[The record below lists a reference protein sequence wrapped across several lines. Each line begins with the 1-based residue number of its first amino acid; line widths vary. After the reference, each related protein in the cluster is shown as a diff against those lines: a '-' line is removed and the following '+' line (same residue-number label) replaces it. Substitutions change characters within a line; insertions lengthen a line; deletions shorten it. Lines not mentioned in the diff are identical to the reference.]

1 MTAFNDCY
9 LCQVYSQ
16 GPCPENAW
24 LLPEG
29 EDGEVYCECRDGF
42 TFSPTEYNCQ
52 PLLSQPGHRLQ
63 SLWSN
68 VAEYLERRRGQA
80 GDVSAAEAGEAG
92 PSVAAKR
99 RRRWESP
106 REPVVRRSRPIR
118 RRLIATV
125 SREANRSEGTGQEQ
139 EEEQEQE
146 NKDRTEEE

>member
-1 MTAFNDCY
+1 
-9 LCQVYSQ
+9 VYSQ

-68 VAEYLERRRGQA
+68 VAEYLERRRGQV
-80 GDVSAAEAGEAG
+80 GEVTAAEAAEAG

-106 REPVVRRSRPIR
+106 REPSSVAVRRSRPIR
-118 RRLIATV
+118 RRLIAGM
-125 SREANRSEGTGQEQ
+125 SREPSRSDGTEQ
-139 EEEQEQE
+139 DTIVSGVMDTAHQSEH
-146 NKDRTEEE
+146 TEEE